1 MLEAIKK
8 QFQVQWKDYGIWG
21 ALIVTGVWFIGCI
34 VFNIMLANKDETTYI
49 ELGTIMGCSVII
61 MMGIFT
67 AMLQIRINFNIE
79 VSMGCTRLRFFT
91 SFYIVNVVMNALMV
105 LLLILLCAAERG
117 IYGMIFPGI
126 KEEAD
131 IMRWILRLAVSLA
144 LAGPMIGGFSGS
156 LVMRFGQKAFWAV
169 WAVWML
175 LCIGTPRIIDAA
187 KDAPQSLF
195 GMIGK
200 GVLQILNVLPV
211 DGWIIG
217 GTAVCLGCCAGS
229 WLVLRKQQVTM

>member
-1 MLEAIKK
+1 
-8 QFQVQWKDYGIWG
+8 
-21 ALIVTGVWFIGCI
+21 
-34 VFNIMLANKDETTYI
+34 
-49 ELGTIMGCSVII
+49 MGCTVVV

-67 AMLQIRINFNIE
+67 SIVQLRLSFDME
-79 VSMGCTRLRFFT
+79 VSMGCTRLRFFI
-91 SFYIVNVVMNALMV
+91 SHYIVNIVMNVLIVLM
-105 LLLILLCAAERG
+105 LMLLCTVEKE
-117 IYGMIFPGI
+117 IYATVFPGI

-131 IMRWILRLAVSLA
+131 IMGGLVRLAVPLA
-144 LAGPMIGGFSGS
+144 LAGPALGGLGGA
-156 LVMRFGQKAFWAV
+156 LVMRFGQKAFWAE

-175 LCIGTPRIIDAA
+175 LCVGGPRIIAA
-187 KDAPQSLF
+187 AEDAPQSLF

>member
-1 MLEAIKK
+1 MLEVIKK
-8 QFQVQWKDYGIWG
+8 QFQVQWKDWIWYGVIT
-21 ALIVTGVWFIGCI
+21 AGVWLIGCI
-34 VFNIMLANKDETTYI
+34 VFIIILEHEREGTYF
-49 ELGTIMGCSVII
+49 ELGTIMGCTVVV

-67 AMLQIRINFNIE
+67 SIVQIRLSFDME
-79 VSMGCTRLRFFT
+79 VSMGCTRLRFFI
-91 SFYIVNVVMNALMV
+91 SHYIVNIVMNVLIV
-105 LLLILLCAAERG
+105 LLLMLLCTVEKE
-117 IYGMIFPGI
+117 IYATVFPGI

-131 IMRWILRLAVSLA
+131 IMGGLVRLAVPLA
-144 LAGPMIGGFSGS
+144 LAGPALGGLGGA
-156 LVMRFGQKAFWAV
+156 LVMRFGQKAFWAE

-175 LCIGTPRIIDAA
+175 LCVGGPRIIAA
-187 KDAPQSLF
+187 AEDAPQSLF